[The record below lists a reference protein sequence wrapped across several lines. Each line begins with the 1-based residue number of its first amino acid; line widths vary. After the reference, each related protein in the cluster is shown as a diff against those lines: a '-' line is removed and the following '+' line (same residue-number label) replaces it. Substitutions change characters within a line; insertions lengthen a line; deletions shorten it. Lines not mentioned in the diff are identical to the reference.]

1 MRWPAPHDGRLG
13 DPLPYTD
20 AMPPPPER
28 SALIDAL
35 EALVGAERCL
45 HRREELLV
53 YECDGLTL
61 HTAEPTAVV
70 FPESREEVQAIVR
83 ACRKHRVPFVPRGA
97 GTGLSGGAL
106 ANEGAV
112 VIECSRMNKIRVL
125 DPENRIAV

>member
-1 MRWPAPHDGRLG
+1 MPSPVTE
-13 DPLPYTD
+13 PLEPV
-20 AMPPPPER
+20 
-28 SALIDAL
+28 
-35 EALVGAERCL
+35 VGAARCL

-70 FPESREEVQAIVR
+70 FLESRQEVEGIVR

-106 ANEGAV
+106 ANDGAV
-112 VIECSRMNKIRVL
+112 VIECSRLSKIRAL
-125 DPENRIAV
+125 DPLNRIAIVEARGVHAAR